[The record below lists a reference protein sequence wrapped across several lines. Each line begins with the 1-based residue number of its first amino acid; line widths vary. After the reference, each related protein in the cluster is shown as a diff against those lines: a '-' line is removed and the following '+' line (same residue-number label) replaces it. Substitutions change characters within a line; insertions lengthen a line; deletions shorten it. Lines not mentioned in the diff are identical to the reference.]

1 MRRLR
6 WGLFKEQVI
15 VQLMV
20 RTLNFWS
27 LSLLILQPFTFSVV
41 GMLLSRAAGRPM
53 PDLVYNVIGG
63 GMMGMWSGIVFTSS
77 WDIRGDRHTGVLEL
91 IVGSPTSLFLLN
103 AIRSFTNVLSGFFS
117 MALSFLAAIL
127 IFKFPVSQANIP
139 GTLVSLLLLLFS
151 TWSISMFLSVF
162 FAWSRISGHFV
173 EYLEMPVAIICGFM
187 YPIRVLP
194 GWMQS
199 ISTGIPIRWSLEA
212 MNESLLG
219 LSDAAFL
226 FNHWGSA
233 VLLALAYLGIT
244 FLLQKKVH
252 DLIRINGELSAI

>member
-1 MRRLR
+1 
-6 WGLFKEQVI
+6 
-15 VQLMV
+15 
-20 RTLNFWS
+20 
-27 LSLLILQPFTFSVV
+27 
-41 GMLLSRAAGRPM
+41 
-53 PDLVYNVIGG
+53 
-63 GMMGMWSGIVFTSS
+63 
-77 WDIRGDRHTGVLEL
+77 
-91 IVGSPTSLFLLN
+91 LFLLN

-117 MALSFLAAIL
+117 MALSFLAAVL
-127 IFKFPVSQANIP
+127 LFNFPVSQANVP
-139 GTLVSLLLLLFS
+139 GAFVSLILLLFS

-199 ISTGIPIRWSLEA
+199 ISTGIPIRWALEA

-219 LSDAAFL
+219 LTNL
-226 FNHWGSA
+226 TYLLNHWGSA
-233 VLLALAYLGIT
+233 VLLSFVYLSVT